1 MPQQVLVVHF
11 FCILVYTCTLYVSMV
26 SVRPTG
32 YSSMCKLCVF
42 CVCVCMHSCR
52 LHLLAQH
59 GFLPASLTDFLEEQ
73 WTKGSSLTRKQR
85 IEITEVIAY
94 RILAHTEFP
103 TSAEYN
109 AVCQALVAKF
119 PTTSNSIGTGYVN
132 NFSVSLNSCV
142 CLCVCVCACV

>member
-1 MPQQVLVVHF
+1 MSQQVLVVHF

-32 YSSMCKLCVF
+32 YSSMCKLCV
-42 CVCVCMHSCR
+42 CVHALMQAAPIGSARISSCIPDR
-52 LHLLAQH
+52 
-59 GFLPASLTDFLEEQ
+59 FSRRTI
-73 WTKGSSLTRKQR
+73 TKGFSLTRKQR

-119 PTTSNSIGTGYVN
+119 PTTSDSIGTGYVN
-132 NFSVSLNSCV
+132 NFSMSLNSCV
-142 CLCVCVCACV
+142 CLSVCVCACV